1 MNMKKIIGVFL
12 LLLSLIFSGC
22 VPVALMAGA
31 AAGIAGYKY
40 IEGSLTVVYNAPFKK
55 TWNASLEALEGMDIK
70 IEDKD
75 HGLSSG
81 KIKARRTDTTA
92 ISVSMKYLSSDQT
105 EATIKVGLFGDE
117 KESNVIKDKIAGV
130 LFK

>member
-1 MNMKKIIGVFL
+1 MKKIIGVFL

>member
-1 MNMKKIIGVFL
+1 MKRTIAVFL
-12 LLLSLIFSGC
+12 LFLSLVFSSGC

-40 IEGSLTVVYNAPFKK
+40 IEGSLTVIYNAPFKS
-55 TWNASLEALEGMDIK
+55 TWSGSLEALEGMELK

-81 KIKARRTDTTA
+81 KIKARRADNTV
-92 ISVSMKYLSSDQT
+92 VSIGMKYLSSDQT
-105 EATIKVGLFGDE
+105 EVTIKVGIFGDE
-117 KESNVIKDKIAGV
+117 KESNNIKDKIAGV